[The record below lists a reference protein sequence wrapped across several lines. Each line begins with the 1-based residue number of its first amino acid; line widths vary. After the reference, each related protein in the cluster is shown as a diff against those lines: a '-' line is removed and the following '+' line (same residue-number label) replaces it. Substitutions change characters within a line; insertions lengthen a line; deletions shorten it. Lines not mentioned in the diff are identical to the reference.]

1 MRIGSKEAREAARL
15 ILESPEY
22 RHSLQARAANG
33 TLPAAIEVMLWHY
46 RYGKPPDKIE
56 IEVREEDLSKLS
68 PEELAARASAIASDM
83 AELQSLTNQLENL
96 PRSGVN

>member
-22 RHSLQARAANG
+22 QASLKARAAAG
-33 TLPAAIEVMLWHY
+33 TLPAALEVMLWHY

-56 IEVREEDLSKLS
+56 VEVKDEDLTRYSASELKARA
-68 PEELAARASAIASDM
+68 EELAMDM
-83 AELQSLTNQLENL
+83 AHIQKISEMVLEKPN
-96 PRSGVN
+96 